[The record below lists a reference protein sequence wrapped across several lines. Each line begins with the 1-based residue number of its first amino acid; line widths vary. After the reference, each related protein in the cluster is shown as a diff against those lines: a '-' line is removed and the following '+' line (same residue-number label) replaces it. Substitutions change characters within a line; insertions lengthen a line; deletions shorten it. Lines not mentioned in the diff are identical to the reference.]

1 MKSFLSVLLSGTPAQ
16 VKPLIPS
23 AENGLFSRQMFY
35 YMPSITEWVNQFD
48 LSDEDYDSRFTG
60 WGKQW
65 KTFIEWLR
73 ASVNLI
79 QLKLSEEQKIRFN
92 ERFGTTFRP
101 CGFHAWGSHEKY
113 RGTYR
118 HQHLPNP
125 KRGGPATSHG
135 NSSRHTKQFS
145 ILNSPFSNAPV
156 SPLPM
161 TYRKRMS
168 ETVSYRNWT

>member
-1 MKSFLSVLLSGTPAQ
+1 MGQ
-16 VKPLIPS
+16 
-23 AENGLFSRQMFY
+23 
-35 YMPSITEWVNQFD
+35 
-48 LSDEDYDSRFTG
+48 
-60 WGKQW
+60 QW
-65 KTFIEWLR
+65 KTFIEWLG

-92 ERFGTTFRP
+92 ERFAQLFGHA
-101 CGFHAWGSHEKY
+101 GFTH
-113 RGTYR
+113 
-118 HQHLPNP
+118 
-125 KRGGPATSHG
+125 GGAMRSTVARIAINICRILSVVALLRATE

>member
-1 MKSFLSVLLSGTPAQ
+1 MR
-16 VKPLIPS
+16 I
-23 AENGLFSRQMFY
+23 
-35 YMPSITEWVNQFD
+35 I
-48 LSDEDYDSRFTG
+48 DSRFTG

-65 KTFIEWLR
+65 KTFIEWLG

-92 ERFGTTFRP
+92 ERFAQLFGMRVSRM
-101 CGFHAWGSHEKY
+101 GSHEKH

-135 NSSRHTKQFS
+135 KTPPATQNNFQFS
-145 ILNSPFSNAPV
+145 ILHFQMPRSLPF
-156 SPLPM
+156 
-161 TYRKRMS
+161 R
-168 ETVSYRNWT
+168 